1 MKGHDVSQQRPAAIG
16 GLPIAVSNSS
26 TLSGSSVW
34 LWLRRPGWLWWL
46 ALPASAALA
55 VWLGAELLSP
65 RAWWAAVSDPAD
77 PLGRLI
83 VHWRVPRALTAFCV
97 GACLAVAGVVF
108 QGLFRNPLAEPYL
121 LGSASGASVGAALAL
136 LVPLALPA
144 WLGLP
149 VLAFVGAWMAT
160 WVVVALSRLAG
171 VRAGT
176 SLILAGVAIAALLA
190 AVRSLLMLVL
200 SDDTVNLQ
208 SLIAWTLG
216 GVQTPHWQE
225 LLGLVL
231 PLTLLGVVA
240 CLALGRG
247 LDLLGLG
254 DEQARSMG
262 LDVDAFVRRGV
273 LIAAAVT
280 ALAVV
285 WGGLVGFVG
294 LVVPHVLRWWV
305 GPRHGPLLWR
315 SALAGGA
322 LVMVFDGLARSV
334 LPPSEIPLGLL
345 TVLVGVPFFLYL
357 LVRKGQH

>member
-1 MKGHDVSQQRPAAIG
+1 MPHDDLRAPPPTATAVAPGAAGDRPPGPAASAEHRLR
-16 GLPIAVSNSS
+16 LPR
-26 TLSGSSVW
+26 G
-34 LWLRRPGWLWWL
+34 LWWL
-46 ALPASAALA
+46 ALPVSAALA
-55 VWLGAELLSP
+55 VWLGAELLWP

-121 LGSASGASVGAALAL
+121 LGSASGASVGAAFAL

-149 VLAFVGAWMAT
+149 VLAFVGAWAAT
-160 WVVVALSRLAG
+160 WAVVALSRLAG
-171 VRAGT
+171 VRSGS

-216 GVQTPHWQE
+216 GVQTPHWHE
-225 LLGLVL
+225 LLALVL

-240 CLALGRG
+240 CLMLARG

-254 DEQARSMG
+254 DDQARSMG
-262 LDVDAFVRRGV
+262 LAVDAFVRRGV
-273 LIAAAVT
+273 LVAAAVT

-305 GPRHGPLLWR
+305 GPRHAPLLWR

-322 LVMVFDGLARSV
+322 LVMVFDGLARAL

-345 TVLVGVPFFLYL
+345 TALVGVPFFLVL
-357 LVRKGQH
+357 LVRQGQR